1 MKFRDYVGYGS
12 AATLGFIV
20 GNVPGAAVGA
30 SAYTGYKTWRDRKE
44 LSQKKL
50 NNRKFRVRKRMKRKN
65 MLIHGG
71 NPKRFRVRAPV
82 KTHKKIYRKRRVV
95 YHRKKRK
102 PTEARMSSRTTGY
115 ALSARKR
122 TVKHLH
128 KNKGNKKVRVSRRLR
143 QKITKVIQG
152 KEPRGFCQFMS
163 GGLLNGT
170 TNDNQQNSGTITSG
184 YTTDNIGGLL
194 FTPTQVNNVASILW
208 NQKLVSTVGNK
219 PATAITFNDNENF
232 PFSGT
237 QINVI
242 KQWATVKM
250 RNNGQRTLYVNV
262 YAFESKVNRT
272 ASSASQEWL
281 NALLEDNA
289 SSINILNSTI
299 NNLYVTPYLCKS
311 LLANWKIETTK
322 IIIKP
327 GEEYVYTVQGP
338 AKKYDYRKFWNGTT
352 AWTMPKG
359 SVQLVYT
366 VRQDLAGSLGVSGA
380 GVSYGRLVG
389 PQDAG
394 YGLIY
399 ELNEYYSLELPEQAG
414 IQWNT
419 TGSGNAGSS
428 SLPATGY
435 GTYLGNKRDAYCIYD
450 FRSGSHQGNVVHM
463 DIEDPTNIE
472 NQPEG

>member
-1 MKFRDYVGYGS
+1 MKFRDYVGYG
-12 AATLGFIV
+12 AASTLGFIV
-20 GNVPGAAVGA
+20 GNVPGAAAGA

-50 NNRKFRVRKRMKRKN
+50 KQRKFRVRKRMKRKN

-71 NPKRFRVRAPV
+71 NPKRLRVRAPV
-82 KTHKKIYRKRRVV
+82 KTHKKIYRKRKVV

-102 PTEARMSSRTTGY
+102 PTESRMTSRTTGF
-115 ALSARKR
+115 ALSQRKK

-128 KNKGNKKVRVSRRLR
+128 KNKGSKKVRVSRHLR

-152 KEPRGFCQFMS
+152 KEPRGFCQFIYGS
-163 GGLLNGT
+163 LLNTPT
-170 TNDNQQNSGTITSG
+170 TDNAQNSGTILGG
-184 YTTDNIGGLL
+184 YTTDGVGGLL

-208 NQKLVSTVGNK
+208 NRKLVSTVGNV
-219 PATAITFNDNENF
+219 PGTAITFNDNENF

-237 QINVI
+237 QITVI

-250 RNNGQRTLYVNV
+250 RNNGQRTLYINV

-272 ASSASQEWL
+272 ASGASQEWL
-281 NALLEDNA
+281 NALSEDNA
-289 SSINILNSTI
+289 SSINILNSSI
-299 NNLYVTPYLCKS
+299 NSLYVTPYFSKS
-311 LLANWKIETTK
+311 LNANWKIECTK

-327 GEEYVYTVQGP
+327 GEEYVYTIQGP

-366 VRQDLAGSLGVSGA
+366 THVDLAGSLGNAGA
-380 GVSYGRLVG
+380 GIEYGRLVG
-389 PQDAG
+389 AQTAG
-394 YGLIY
+394 YGLVY
-399 ELNEYYSLELPEQAG
+399 EMNEYYQLELPEQAG

-450 FRSGSHQGNVVHM
+450 FRPTTHQGNVVHM
-463 DIEDPTNIE
+463 EIEDPTNIE
-472 NQPEG
+472 NQPQG